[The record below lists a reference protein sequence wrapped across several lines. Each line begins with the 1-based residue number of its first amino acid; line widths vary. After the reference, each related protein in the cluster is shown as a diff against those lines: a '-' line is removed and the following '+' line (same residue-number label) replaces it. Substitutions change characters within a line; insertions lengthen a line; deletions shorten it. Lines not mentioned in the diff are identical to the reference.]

1 MVKRLIQ
8 NAIHEYMEQCGRLE
22 SEEIIGRI
30 KKSKLFSD
38 NIQIAVQ
45 QRRVFRGDTINK
57 IVASSHWKFA
67 FGHKR
72 KIYFA
77 SLLFLIAVYEKFE
90 YLTISINEEEFS
102 DSFHD
107 IERSFKKMI

>member
-1 MVKRLIQ
+1 MIKSQIQ
-8 NAIHEYMEQCGRLE
+8 NAIHDYMEQCGRLE
-22 SEEIIGRI
+22 SEEIIDRI
-30 KKSKLFSD
+30 KKSQLFSD

-45 QRRVFRGDTINK
+45 QRRVFRGDIINK

-67 FGHKR
+67 FAHKR

-90 YLTISINEEEFS
+90 HQNIPLNEEQFA
-102 DSFHD
+102 DSFYD
-107 IERSFKKMI
+107 LQRSFQKII